1 MGQVTAFDRVGWRRS
16 SFRTGATSWAGNC
29 IRRLRIIR
37 TGIKQP
43 CAPHRVRVVVAS
55 AAAQLYDVRRDQ
67 QLAGR
72 AGQPDGSP
80 FCSLS
85 SDAKSSPLR
94 RTIARFLYYCPRVL
108 SVPYSCLCSCR

>member
-55 AAAQLYDVRRDQ
+55 AYCAALW
-67 QLAGR
+67 R
-72 AGQPDGSP
+72 AAWS
-80 FCSLS
+80 
-85 SDAKSSPLR
+85 A
-94 RTIARFLYYCPRVL
+94 ARA
-108 SVPYSCLCSCR
+108 YSRST